1 MGKKGSELTLSHKPQ
16 IIPSCLL
23 HTPSRGRRK
32 RVAHQD
38 GPGVLSYKRR
48 GESRAEAHCG
58 ENLKSWMREGVF
70 ELSAED

>member
-38 GPGVLSYKRR
+38 GPGVLSYNKEGR
-48 GESRAEAHCG
+48 EQSRSTLWGKFEK
-58 ENLKSWMREGVF
+58 LDEGGGF
-70 ELSAED
+70 